1 MVPHDFGRAFDLE
14 VSMSQGTLVVT
25 IILRYMT
32 IKLYIKC
39 NNMIIKTNINNCK
52 ITVEADYIPGQTG
65 DLETEWIDEDLDIRS
80 IDITATGEQIAE
92 MLHQYA
98 PDLVDLIWAKSIEI
112 ITKK

>member
-1 MVPHDFGRAFDLE
+1 
-14 VSMSQGTLVVT
+14 
-25 IILRYMT
+25 
-32 IKLYIKC
+32 
-39 NNMIIKTNINNCK
+39 MIIKTNINNCK
-52 ITVEADYIPGQTG
+52 ITVEADYIPSQTG

-80 IDITATGEQIAE
+80 IDIEANGEQIAE